1 MSRIKE
7 DRYHL
12 ITRALYRNQDANFK
26 YNLKIAFFDVV
37 FDLRNFIFS

>member
-7 DRYHL
+7 DRCRL
-12 ITRALYRNQDANFK
+12 IMQALYHNQDANFK
-26 YNLKIAFFDVV
+26 YNLKIAFIDVV